1 MNLKREKRHSW
12 ETPTPAAAATRPETE
27 WKCNCKARH
36 LLGAGR
42 GRRNP
47 GRIPRNIRHQQH
59 CAELENIRE
68 RVREK
73 QERRQQKFRERAAG
87 KKSAKT
93 EEFQPGRKR
102 RWVDDDKDNSDS
114 EDEKC
119 NGGLRM
125 FQGTI
130 VMMKQRELKL
140 LEKSK
145 ASVPP
150 TPPSCVDLVNYQ
162 EDQQSDDEEAP
173 TEVKTVVSYENTLE
187 EEKSSEV
194 SKEPPLVKRPRKKK
208 KKTGGSSNPPIPG
221 EEDQEPEDE
230 MDNIAEE
237 DPDIPQE
244 KPEEIPE
251 ESRAAAGGA
260 ETCPAVFRK
269 RLRQPT
275 LLEKLLLSEIK
286 KERNTILQCIRYVCK
301 NNFFQQ

>member
-1 MNLKREKRHSW
+1 
-12 ETPTPAAAATRPETE
+12 
-27 WKCNCKARH
+27 
-36 LLGAGR
+36 
-42 GRRNP
+42 
-47 GRIPRNIRHQQH
+47 
-59 CAELENIRE
+59 
-68 RVREK
+68 
-73 QERRQQKFRERAAG
+73 
-87 KKSAKT
+87 
-93 EEFQPGRKR
+93 
-102 RWVDDDKDNSDS
+102 
-114 EDEKC
+114 
-119 NGGLRM
+119 M